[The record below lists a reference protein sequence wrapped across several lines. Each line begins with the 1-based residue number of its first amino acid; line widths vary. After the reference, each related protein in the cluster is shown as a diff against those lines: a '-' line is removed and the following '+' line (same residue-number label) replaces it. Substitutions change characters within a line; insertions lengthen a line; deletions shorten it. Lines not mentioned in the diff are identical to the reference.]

1 MRCERLN
8 GNTLR
13 RYISG
18 RGSVIVT
25 RSDKGRCAILPAWC
39 NHIAATITRQ
49 AAADLLRQ
57 WRAEGRS

>member
-1 MRCERLN
+1 MIVQRFN
-8 GNTLR
+8 NNTLR
-13 RYISG
+13 RYVSG

-49 AAADLLRQ
+49 AAADLIRQ